1 MLAGEL
7 WDHAAYTLC
16 HQGTLMRTS
25 PFEHIV
31 VVGAGAVGSF
41 FGAML
46 ARAGHQVTLIGRPAH
61 VKAIQRHG
69 LQLDL
74 AHAAV
79 VETVRLDASTDL
91 AALRTADLVLFCV
104 KSTDTSALAHSM
116 AAHVAP
122 QAIIMSLQNGLENV
136 ALISSELPNPVIP
149 TVVYVATEMA
159 APGCIKHHGRGELL
173 IGSLQACRLD
183 NAPEAFA
190 RIVELFSSAQVPVH
204 ISQNVMADLW
214 SKLLINCVLNAISGL
229 TQTRYGQLAT
239 VHAIGTT
246 QSALVREVLAVAR
259 ADGTALDEA
268 TAMQAVAHIGKTM
281 AGQKSSTAQDMA
293 RHKLSEIEHLNG
305 FVVRRGQA
313 LGVPTPVNQA
323 MYALVKLVESTYSV
337 QG

>member
-1 MLAGEL
+1 
-7 WDHAAYTLC
+7 
-16 HQGTLMRTS
+16 MRTS
-25 PFEHIV
+25 PFKHIA

-74 AHAAV
+74 AHAAG
-79 VETVRLDASTDL
+79 VETVRLDASTDF

-104 KSTDTSALAHSM
+104 KSTDTLAVAHSM

-122 QAIIMSLQNGLENV
+122 QAIIMSLQNGLENA
-136 ALISSELPNPVIP
+136 ALIASALRNPVVP
-149 TVVYVATEMA
+149 TVVYVATEIT

-173 IGSLQACRLD
+173 IGSMQACRLD
-183 NAPEAFA
+183 NAPEVFS
-190 RIVELFSSAQVPVH
+190 RIVDLFASAQVPVR
-204 ISQNVMADLW
+204 ISQNVVADLW

-229 TQTRYGQLAT
+229 TQTSYGQLAA
-239 VHAIGTT
+239 VDGIQTT
-246 QSALVREVLAVAR
+246 QSALLREVLAVAR

-268 TAMQAVAHIGKTM
+268 TAMQAVAQISKTM

-293 RHKLSEIEHLNG
+293 RHKLREIDHLNG

-323 MYALVKLVESTYSV
+323 MVALVKLVESTHIA
-337 QG
+337 